1 MAVAERGPLSISDAR
16 GGDATLRV
24 TWHAPQR
31 KVVLSHW
38 HGPVCTASS
47 AIEVEKVPQLVSS
60 LVAAL
65 GQAAVSQTPEAQMS
79 DPTTRL
85 SRLLEHGRSLLHRVR
100 RDLALVVPISSAA
113 DRTRDRSS
121 D

>member
-1 MAVAERGPLSISDAR
+1 M
-16 GGDATLRV
+16 RV
-24 TWHAPQR
+24 SWHASQR

-38 HGPVCTASS
+38 HGAVCAASS
-47 AIEVEKVPQLVSS
+47 AIDVEEIPQLVSS

-65 GQAAVSQTPEAQMS
+65 GQAAVSQSTETQTPPPAS
-79 DPTTRL
+79 RL
-85 SRLLEHGRSLLHRVR
+85 SRFLEFGRSLLHRVQ

-121 D
+121 G